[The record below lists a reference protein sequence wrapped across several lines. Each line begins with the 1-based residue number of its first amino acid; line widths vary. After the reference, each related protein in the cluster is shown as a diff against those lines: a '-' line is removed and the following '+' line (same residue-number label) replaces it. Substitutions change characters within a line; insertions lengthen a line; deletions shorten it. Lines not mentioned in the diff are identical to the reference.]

1 MPYDSVFNYRT
12 ALTLLILNHADFN
25 SLEFF
30 QIHFHART
38 PTSAPTHE
46 LLRNLDLQ
54 VTACQVRHFAY
65 TCR

>member
-1 MPYDSVFNYRT
+1 MPYDSAFNYRT
-12 ALTLLILNHADFN
+12 ALTLLILGHADFS

-30 QIHFHART
+30 QIHFQPGA
-38 PTSAPTHE
+38 PTSAPACE

-65 TCR
+65 L